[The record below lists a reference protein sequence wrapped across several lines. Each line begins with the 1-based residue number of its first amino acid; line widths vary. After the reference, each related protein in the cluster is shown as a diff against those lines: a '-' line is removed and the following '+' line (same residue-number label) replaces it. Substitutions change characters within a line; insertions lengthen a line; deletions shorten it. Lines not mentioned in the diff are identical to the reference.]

1 MFTLQFVP
9 GGGAEVGLRGR
20 VHDMADACGLVD
32 VHSQLGGAAKPT
44 CYQFANCLLRHG
56 QLGSDG
62 LQVWS
67 PAEPVVQSCLQVD
80 HFPLPRQGVAAQG
93 EGRCFA
99 RLFCLWGGSL
109 GPQFLK
115 ATLANQVREP
125 GDSV

>member
-1 MFTLQFVP
+1 MTC
-9 GGGAEVGLRGR
+9 
-20 VHDMADACGLVD
+20 DACGLVD
-32 VHSQLGGAAKPT
+32 VHSQLGGAATPT

-80 HFPLPRQGVAAQG
+80 HFPLPWQGVAAQG

-99 RLFCLWGGSL
+99 RGTL
-109 GPQFLK
+109 GPQFLT
-115 ATLANQVREP
+115 ATVANQVREL
-125 GDSV
+125 GDGV